1 MLDVDTG
8 MAMGFD
14 MLDTSEGLDSAF
26 IRLPETITGMLKQAG
41 VVPRAIRAR
50 HPSLLPFLH
59 AYCQTYEIELIRVET
74 FDHAD
79 FFIEMMKKSRF

>member
-1 MLDVDTG
+1 
-8 MAMGFD
+8 
-14 MLDTSEGLDSAF
+14 
-26 IRLPETITGMLKQAG
+26 MLKQAG